1 MKSVWVFDRSLY
13 PLYIAF
19 LLFLLN
25 FIWRKK
31 FLNITGTIFTWLS
44 FLMITYGFV
53 LRWLEGMKVGNKY
66 FPVTNLYE
74 SLVFMVWAVEGILLF
89 FKHSRFKTEG
99 VDFITLIICTGIML
113 WASTLEKEVKPL
125 IPALQSN
132 WLSIHVITS
141 FIGYAAFAVGFSASI
156 IHIIKLKKQN
166 FLPQIETELF
176 DTINYRAVAFGFIM
190 LTLGI
195 VTGAAWANYAWG
207 SYWSWDPKETW
218 SLITWL
224 IYGVFLHGRLVAG
237 WKGVKTSVISIIG
250 FLAVIFTYLGVNLLL
265 SGLHSYGGL

>member
-1 MKSVWVFDRSLY
+1 MKSLLFFDRSLY
-13 PLYIAF
+13 PIYIAF
-19 LLFLLN
+19 LFFLLN
-25 FIWRKK
+25 FILRKRA
-31 FLNITGTIFTWLS
+31 LNLIGIVFTWIS
-44 FLMITYGFV
+44 FLMITTGFGF
-53 LRWLEGMKVGNKY
+53 RWIEGIKVGNKY

-74 SLVFMVWAVEGILLF
+74 SLIFMVWAIEAILLF
-89 FKHSRFKTEG
+89 FKHSKFKTEV
-99 VDFITLIICTGIML
+99 VDFITLIICIGIML
-113 WASTLEKEVKPL
+113 WSSTLEKEVKPL

-132 WLSIHVITS
+132 WLSVHVITS

-156 IHIIKLKKQN
+156 IHILKVKKPN
-166 FLPQIETELF
+166 LLSQIETELF
-176 DTINYRAVAFGFIM
+176 DTINYKAVAFGFIM

-224 IYGVFLHGRLVAG
+224 IYGVFLHGRLIVG
-237 WKGVKTSVISIIG
+237 WKGVKTSIISIIG
-250 FLAVIFTYLGVNLLL
+250 FLATLFTYLGVNLLL